1 MNELVKKESSEVV
14 ETQHPMHPLVSMS
27 MSSGTD
33 LTPETL
39 GQLLTLQREWE
50 ADQARKAYSAA
61 MVKFRSVC
69 PNIEKDANV
78 NYKTNKGITNY
89 DHETLNGI
97 MKTITPAL
105 SECGINPTYRTGV
118 EGATIIVTCRIT
130 HELGHYEETSLPAA
144 ADTSGGK
151 NAIQSVGSTVTYL
164 QRYTLK
170 AMLGLSAGFDNDSI
184 ENQLEPQQNIYT
196 DERLADNFPKWI
208 ESVENGSRRAMAI
221 ITHIS
226 NSWVLTEGQLIKL
239 NSLIDYEPIQGEV
252 VEAEA
257 ANA

>member
-1 MNELVKKESSEVV
+1 MNELVKNESAQIAT
-14 ETQHPMHPLVSMS
+14 TQQPMHPLVSMA
-27 MSSGTD
+27 MSSGTEM
-33 LTPETL
+33 TPENL
-39 GQLLTLQREWE
+39 GKLLDVQRDWE

-61 MVKFRSVC
+61 MVKFRSIC
-69 PNIEKDANV
+69 PNIGKDANV
-78 NYKTNKGITNY
+78 NYKSSKGITNY

-151 NAIQSVGSTVTYL
+151 NAIQGIGSTVTYL

-170 AMLGLSAGFDNDSI
+170 AMLGLSAGHDDDATPEPVLLINSEQALELDVLLDGSEEEFKGFKVGFLNHWSIDDVSEIHENNFD
-184 ENQLEPQQNIYT
+184 
-196 DERLADNFPKWI
+196 
-208 ESVENGSRRAMAI
+208 RAR
-221 ITHIS
+221 T
-226 NSWVLTEGQLIKL
+226 Q
-239 NSLIDYEPIQGEV
+239 IQSTFQKRKDK
-252 VEAEA
+252 EAEK
-257 ANA
+257 NGD

>member
-69 PNIEKDANV
+69 PNIGKDANV
-78 NYKTNKGITNY
+78 NYKSSKGVTNY

-105 SECGINPTYRTGV
+105 SACGINPTYRTGV
-118 EGATIIVTCRIT
+118 EGSTIIVTCRIT

-151 NAIQSVGSTVTYL
+151 NAIQGIGSTVTYL

-170 AMLGLSAGFDNDSI
+170 AMLGLSAGHDNDATPEPALLINSEQALELDVLLDGSESEFKGFKTGFLNHWSI
-184 ENQLEPQQNIYT
+184 EDVSEIH
-196 DERLADNFPKWI
+196 ESNFD
-208 ESVENGSRRAMAI
+208 RARA
-221 ITHIS
+221 
-226 NSWVLTEGQLIKL
+226 Q
-239 NSLIDYEPIQGEV
+239 IQSTFQKRKDR
-252 VEAEA
+252 EAEK
-257 ANA
+257 

>member
-1 MNELVKKESSEVV
+1 MNDLVKV
-14 ETQHPMHPLVSMS
+14 EPAQSMHPLVSIA
-27 MSSGTD
+27 MSSSAEI
-33 LTPETL
+33 TPENL
-39 GQLLTLQREWE
+39 SKLLDVQREWE

-61 MVKFRSVC
+61 MVKFRSIC
-69 PNIEKDANV
+69 PNIGKDANV

-144 ADTSGGK
+144 ADSSGGK
-151 NAIQSVGSTVTYL
+151 NAIQGIGSTVTYL

-170 AMLGLSAGFDNDSI
+170 AMLGLSAGHDNDAI
-184 ENQLEPQQNIYT
+184 AEPVT
-196 DERLADNFPKWI
+196 
-208 ESVENGSRRAMAI
+208 
-221 ITHIS
+221 
-226 NSWVLTEGQLIKL
+226 
-239 NSLIDYEPIQGEV
+239 LIDSEQALELDVLLDGSESEFKGFKSDFLSHWGIGDVSEIHLNNFDRAKKQIQSAFAKRKEGTE
-252 VEAEA
+252 
-257 ANA
+257 